1 MSRETIKGI
10 YLTRDSLKYPGGSGE
25 VKETSSEFACQS
37 GGWAGSNN
45 LIETSRLAQTGGNT
59 YL

>member
-10 YLTRDSLKYPGGSGE
+10 YLTRDSLKYPGDSTE

-37 GGWAGSNN
+37 GGLGW
-45 LIETSRLAQTGGNT
+45 IQ
-59 YL
+59 